1 MHRVLSTSLIY
12 FGLVFASGFVLAPV
26 RILVLQPRVGERLA
40 ELIELPLMVLVS
52 WLLASWLMRRKLMPY
67 RRWQRIL
74 VGALALL
81 LILLAEF
88 WVVLF
93 VREISL
99 DEYLATRDPVAALAY
114 YISLLM
120 FAAMPVWVARRY
132 TAFDFR

>member
-1 MHRVLSTSLIY
+1 MRKLLITSLIY
-12 FGLVFASGFVLAPV
+12 FGLVFAAGFVLAPV

-67 RRWQRIL
+67 RLWQRLL

-99 DEYLATRDPVAALAY
+99 AEYFATRDPVAGLAY
-114 YISLLM
+114 YISLFL
-120 FAAMPVWVARRY
+120 FAAMPVWVARR
-132 TAFDFR
+132 

>member
-1 MHRVLSTSLIY
+1 MRKLLITSLIY
-12 FGLVFASGFVLAPV
+12 FGLVFAVGFVLAPV
-26 RILVLQPRVGERLA
+26 RILVLQPRLGERLA
-40 ELIELPLMVLVS
+40 ELIELPLMIMVS

-99 DEYLATRDPVAALAY
+99 AEYFATRDPVAGLAY
-114 YISLLM
+114 YISLFL
-120 FAAMPVWVARRY
+120 FAAMPVLVARR
-132 TAFDFR
+132 

>member
-12 FGLVFASGFVLAPV
+12 FGLVFAAGFVLAPV

-99 DEYLATRDPVAALAY
+99 AEYFATRDPVAGLAY

-120 FAAMPVWVARRY
+120 FAAMPVLVARR
-132 TAFDFR
+132 

>member
-1 MHRVLSTSLIY
+1 MRKLLTTSLIY
-12 FGLVFASGFVLAPV
+12 FGLVFAAGFVLAPV

-99 DEYLATRDPVAALAY
+99 AEYFATRDPVAGLAY

-120 FAAMPVWVARRY
+120 FAAMPVWVARR
-132 TAFDFR
+132 

>member
-1 MHRVLSTSLIY
+1 
-12 FGLVFASGFVLAPV
+12 
-26 RILVLQPRVGERLA
+26 
-40 ELIELPLMVLVS
+40 
-52 WLLASWLMRRKLMPY
+52 MPY

-74 VGALALL
+74 VGAVALL

-99 DEYLATRDPVAALAY
+99 AEYFATRDPVAGLAY

-120 FAAMPVWVARRY
+120 FAAMPVLVARR
-132 TAFDFR
+132 

>member
-1 MHRVLSTSLIY
+1 MRKLLTTSLIY
-12 FGLVFASGFVLAPV
+12 FSLVFAAGFVLAPV

-74 VGALALL
+74 VGAQALL

-88 WVVLF
+88 WVILF

-99 DEYLATRDPVAALAY
+99 AEYFATRDPVAAAAY
-114 YISLLM
+114 YLSLFL
-120 FAAMPVWVARRY
+120 FAAMPFWVARR
-132 TAFDFR
+132 